1 MRIQNS
7 PLFALTATLLCA
19 CGDASQTPEST
30 AVETV
35 APAED
40 AQQDAAPDA
49 AEAQEEAAVAEDAS
63 QGEGSADGA
72 PTPEMLL
79 EQPENPEELEEIKPD
94 PNLPKSET
102 PAYDASAKSLIDA
115 LKGDV
120 PAEALE
126 AMAGDLVVTGLD
138 VLNALKPLHP
148 DCADYY
154 AAIGEVALTLKD
166 LPISE
171 IESGYHADG
180 KLPKNTNPTCY
191 HVKDLIVHP
200 ATVAAMAKTGFKA
213 PNTREKAI
221 GELAEVV
228 QHYAEVAPKTPAQ

>member
-1 MRIQNS
+1 
-7 PLFALTATLLCA
+7 
-19 CGDASQTPEST
+19 
-30 AVETV
+30 
-35 APAED
+35 
-40 AQQDAAPDA
+40 
-49 AEAQEEAAVAEDAS
+49 
-63 QGEGSADGA
+63 
-72 PTPEMLL
+72 MLL

-148 DCADYY
+148 DCADY

-180 KLPKNTNPTCY
+180 KLPKYESTCY
-191 HVKDLIVHP
+191 HVKDLIMHP
-200 ATVAAMAKTGFKA
+200 ATVAAMAKTEFKA